1 MRVFELARELNIP
14 GKDLIDRM
22 KALGYKVDGN
32 FNVLDQKTI
41 ADVKSKMLEPVSR
54 VVEQPSASEEEAEG
68 EEEDRPRKR
77 RIISARRSG
86 EVRKIKESLGMEGPL
101 PEDQKTRE
109 EVAPVRLKSRRAQE
123 AEEAAE
129 GPSGEAPE
137 AQVAAEG
144 AEAPLA
150 AAAEPVAGA
159 EGEEG
164 APAPEDGE
172 STQAVGRMQAPRP
185 VIGIPLPKP
194 VDVDAAKAGAR
205 APGEDWREPRKGRK
219 RPEGAAPVEEAARGS
234 WRDVKRERKGAN
246 YIADD
251 DEWVRPR
258 RGGARRRKGAPP
270 PRMMTEEPKHTFNP
284 RQKAIRIGNNIRVAD
299 LAGAIG
305 VKAPELLRK
314 LMALG
319 TMATVNDSVDSST
332 AELLASEYDVS
343 LEVFTG
349 SPSLDELIKEEEIP
363 ADQLSPRPPI
373 VTIMGHVDHGKTT
386 LLDYIRKSHITSGE
400 AGGITQHIGAYYVK
414 SDAGDIV
421 FLDTPGHEAF
431 TSLRRRGANVTD
443 LVVLIVAAD
452 DGVMPQTVEAIEH
465 AQAAEVP
472 ILVAMNKMD
481 RPNADPDK
489 IKRQLMEHGLVP
501 EEYGGDT
508 VMVPISAVSGD
519 GVPQLLEMIHLQ
531 AELLELGSTTEG
543 RARGHI
549 IESQMDRRRG
559 PVATVLVE
567 RGTLRIGDHFVA
579 GYSYGRVRAMVNDR
593 GEAVEFV
600 TPSMPVEVLGFGE
613 LPQAGDLFAVMEDEH
628 AAREAA
634 SLRAAEQREE
644 AQAPRLV
651 SLEDFLQQAG
661 PGAEQGT
668 LNMVIKADTQGSL
681 EAIRSSLEKE
691 GDERIR
697 VNVIRA
703 GVGGITE
710 TDVNLAATSN
720 AVVIGFN
727 VRAETKAGDLAR
739 SEGVDIKAYTIIYEL
754 LDDVH
759 AALQGLLKPVV
770 REEVIGHMEV
780 RDVFSTTKDGRIAGG
795 YVTDGRMERNVP
807 VRVYRDDVIIH
818 TGMLNSLR
826 RFKDD
831 VPTVQSGFECGFRV
845 ANFNDLRQ
853 GDQIEAFMRVEEAA
867 KLERA
872 GRSA

>member
-14 GKDLIDRM
+14 GKELIDRM

-32 FNVLDQKTI
+32 FNVLDEKTI
-41 ADVKSKMLEPVSR
+41 ASVKGKMLEPVSR
-54 VVEQPSASEEEAEG
+54 VEEQATPEEEAAEG
-68 EEEDRPRKR
+68 EGEKPRKR

-109 EVAPVRLKSRRAQE
+109 EVAPGRVRVRRAKE
-123 AEEAAE
+123 GEEPAPEEAA
-129 GPSGEAPE
+129 
-137 AQVAAEG
+137 AQPVAAEPG
-144 AEAPLA
+144 AEAPPGLAPEA
-150 AAAEPVAGA
+150 AAQEPAAE
-159 EGEEG
+159 
-164 APAPEDGE
+164 
-172 STQAVGRMQAPRP
+172 SAVGRPQAPRP
-185 VIGIPLPKP
+185 VLGIPLPKP
-194 VDVDAAKAGAR
+194 VDVEAARAAGRPAGA
-205 APGEDWREPRKGRK
+205 GEDWQALRRARK
-219 RPEGAAPVEEAARGS
+219 RGEAAAPEEAPASR
-234 WRDVKRERKGAN
+234 WRDVKKKGKTTS

-251 DEWVRPR
+251 DEWVKPR
-258 RGGARRRKGAPP
+258 RGGARRRRGAPV
-270 PRMMTEEPKHTFNP
+270 PRPSTEEPRHTFNP
-284 RQKAIRIGNNIRVAD
+284 RQKAIRIGENIRVAD

-314 LMALG
+314 LVALG
-319 TMATVNDSVDSST
+319 VMATVNDSVDSAT
-332 AELLASEYDVS
+332 AELIAADYEIA
-343 LEVFTG
+343 LEVYTG
-349 SPSLDELIKEEEIP
+349 GPTLEELIGEEEIP
-363 ADQLSPRPPI
+363 AGELVGRPPI

-386 LLDYIRKSHITSGE
+386 LLDYIRKSHITTGE
-400 AGGITQHIGAYYVK
+400 AGGITQHIGAYYVQ

-465 AQAAEVP
+465 AKAAEVP

-481 RPNADPDK
+481 RPNANPDR

-501 EEYGGDT
+501 EEFGGET
-508 VMVPISAVSGD
+508 LVVPISAMSGE
-519 GVPQLLEMIHLQ
+519 GVPQLLELLHLQ
-531 AELLELGSTTEG
+531 AELLELRTTLQG

-567 RGTLRIGDHFVA
+567 RGTLRLGDHFVS
-579 GYSYGRVRAMVNDR
+579 GDSYGRVRALVNDK
-593 GEAVEFV
+593 GETLDEA
-600 TPSMPVEVLGFGE
+600 TPSMPVEVLGFDV
-613 LPQAGDLFAVMEDEH
+613 LPQAGDLFSVMEDEH
-628 AAREAA
+628 AAKEAA
-634 SLRAAEQREE
+634 SMRATQRREAESQQR
-644 AQAPRLV
+644 RLV
-651 SLEDFLQQAG
+651 SLEDFLSQAG
-661 PGAEQGT
+661 PGLREAT
-668 LNMVIKADTQGSL
+668 LNLVLKADTQGSL

-697 VNVIRA
+697 VAVLRA

-710 TDVNLAATSN
+710 TDVSLAATSN

-727 VRAETKAGDLAR
+727 VRPEAKASDLAR
-739 SEGVDIKAYTIIYEL
+739 ADGVDLKMYTIIYEL
-754 LDDVH
+754 VDDVH

-795 YVTDGRMERNVP
+795 YVTSGRVERNTP

-818 TGMLNSLR
+818 TGALNSLR

-831 VPTVQSGFECGFRV
+831 VASVQSGYECGFRV

-853 GDQIEAFMRVEEAA
+853 GDQIEAFMRVEEAP